1 MCSRED
7 ICDGYGFRFLNNV
20 PAAELIAVGKESR
33 HSSSYYW
40 DNRKR
45 TPAYLFQY
53 TLSGSGTVRAD
64 GEEYLVEK
72 GDAFFLRMPEEE
84 AYYFDE
90 KRNAAPWEFVYLMFG
105 GSAVSGYYEYAV
117 NHLGKILSVSEY
129 HPAIQVLME
138 LYSKA
143 KNGRIRNAFSASSEV
158 FRFLCLL
165 CDTDNL
171 GGSRPSSLVERA
183 KRYLEQHY
191 AKQITL
197 AQVSESLGVSQSHL
211 SREFSKYMGEQPIH
225 YLTKIRLE
233 QAVELLHSANMDLGE
248 ISRLC
253 GFADSNYFGKVFKKH
268 MKLSPNQFKKEI
280 REQGYRSVKV

>member
-7 ICDGYGFRFLNNV
+7 ICDGYGFRFLANI

-33 HSSSYYW
+33 YNSSYYW

-45 TPAYLFQY
+45 PPMYLFQY
-53 TLSGSGTVRAD
+53 TLSGSGTVRMD
-64 GEEYLVEK
+64 GQEYLVEK

-105 GSAVSGYYEYAV
+105 GSAVSDYYEYAV

-143 KNGRIRNAFSASSEV
+143 KNGRIRNAFSASGEV

-171 GGSRPSSLVERA
+171 GGSRSSNLVERA
-183 KRYLEQHY
+183 KRYLEQNY
-191 AKQITL
+191 AEPITL

-211 SREFSKYMGEQPIH
+211 SREFSKYIGEQPIH

-233 QAVELLHSANMDLGE
+233 QAVELLRSADMDLGE

-268 MKLSPNQFKKEI
+268 MKLSPNQFRKEI

>member
-1 MCSRED
+1 MCNSED
-7 ICDGYGFRFLNNV
+7 ICDDYGFRFLDNV

-40 DNRKR
+40 DNQKR
-45 TPAYLFQY
+45 PPMYLFQY
-53 TLSGSGTVRAD
+53 TLSGSGTVRMD
-64 GEEYLVEK
+64 GGEYLVEK

-90 KRNAAPWEFVYLMFG
+90 KKNVSPWEFVYLMFG
-105 GSAVSGYYEYAV
+105 GSAVSDYYEYAV
-117 NHLGKILSVSEY
+117 NHLGKIFSVSEY

-143 KNGRIRNAFSASSEV
+143 KNGRIQNAFSAGSEV

-171 GGSRPSSLVERA
+171 VGSRSSGLVERA
-183 KRYLEQHY
+183 KYYLEQNY
-191 AKQITL
+191 AEQITL

-225 YLTKIRLE
+225 YLTKIRLGRS
-233 QAVELLHSANMDLGE
+233 VELLHSTHMDLGE

-268 MKLSPNQFKKEI
+268 MKLSPDRFRKEI
-280 REQGYRSVKV
+280 RAQGYRSVKV